1 MSSAAGNQ
9 PVSVHEGRQ
18 EELGLAMEEGRQ
30 EVLRM
35 VMEPILP
42 LEEREQSHLIGRR
55 LQVTAVYR
63 HTTPKWFVQEEI
75 CKDQSTS
82 SVSEVEASKRDQEVK
97 CLLHINI
104 NL

>member
-42 LEEREQSHLIGRR
+42 